1 MFELLSEF
9 VSDFLL
15 SGTLRIVAAVF
26 CILIEGGKAL
36 ARLTRIS
43 QSTPPTGPRAV
54 DYVDAILFP
63 DEDLQPR

>member
-1 MFELLSEF
+1 MFELLSELLF
-9 VSDFLL
+9 DLLL

-26 CILIEGGKAL
+26 CMLIDGGKAL

-43 QSTPPTGPRAV
+43 QSAPPTGPRAV